1 MFADML
7 KYLAKCMLR
16 IALITAVALE
26 VIGSSF
32 IDHFMF
38 HPDYAG
44 KTYTESTKGFV
55 DIGTNGVKIA
65 AVVLGPKRGKKAIIR
80 CHGNAENMYH
90 SISVLRTLAEKGY
103 TVAAVDY
110 PGYGLSDGKP
120 DEDGCYRVVHRLYDW
135 LLKERGFEPKDI
147 IVDGFSIGSGPATEL
162 ASKCDVG
169 ALVLEAP
176 FLSAPRVVTRTRLLF
191 VDPFPNLKYIKKVKC
206 PVLIMHGTD
215 DRVVPFWQGREL
227 STLAKSA
234 ASVRFVPVDGADHG
248 EIAGMIGID
257 KYREM
262 VSGACDVK
270 PDGAKADAKAG
281 KEGSE
286 KGR

>member
-1 MFADML
+1 MTDVL
-7 KYLAKCMLR
+7 KSIAKHLLR
-16 IALITAVALE
+16 IALMALVSLE

-32 IDHFMF
+32 IDQFMF

-44 KTYTESTKGFV
+44 KTYTERTKGFV
-55 DIGTNGVKIA
+55 DIGTNGVRIA
-65 AVVLGPKRGKKAIIR
+65 AVVLGPERGKKAILR

-90 SISVLRTLAEKGY
+90 SISVLRALAEKGY

-120 DEDGCYRVVHRLYDW
+120 DEDGCYMVVHRLYDW

-147 IVDGFSIGSGPATEL
+147 IVNGFSIGTGPATEL
-162 ASKCDVG
+162 ASRREVG

-191 VDPFPNLKYIKKVKC
+191 VDPFPNLKNIKKVTC

-215 DRVVPFWQGREL
+215 DRVVPFWHGREL
-227 STLAKSA
+227 SELAKKSS
-234 ASVRFVPVDGADHG
+234 SVRFVPVEGADHG
-248 EIAGMIGID
+248 EIASGIGID
-257 KYREM
+257 RYLEM
-262 VSGACDVK
+262 VSGACEVHA
-270 PDGAKADAKAG
+270 GAAKAQAKT
-281 KEGSE
+281 E
-286 KGR
+286 KGGAEKAR

>member
-1 MFADML
+1 MTDVL
-7 KYLAKCMLR
+7 KSIAKHLLR
-16 IALITAVALE
+16 IVLLTVVSLE

-32 IDHFMF
+32 IDQFMF
-38 HPDYAG
+38 HPGYAG
-44 KTYTESTKGFV
+44 KTYTERTKGFV

-65 AVVLGPKRGKKAIIR
+65 AMVLGPERGKKAILR

-90 SISVLRTLAEKGY
+90 SISVLRALAEKGY

-147 IVDGFSIGSGPATEL
+147 IVNGFSIGSGPATEL
-162 ASKCDVG
+162 ASKREVG

-176 FLSAPRVVTRTRLLF
+176 FLSAPRVVTRKRLLF
-191 VDPFPNLKYIKKVKC
+191 VDPFPNLKNIKKVTC

-215 DRVVPFWQGREL
+215 DRVVPFWHGREL
-227 STLAKSA
+227 SGLAKKSV
-234 ASVRFVPVDGADHG
+234 SVRFVPVEGADHG
-248 EIAGMIGID
+248 EIASGIGID
-257 KYREM
+257 KYLEM
-262 VSGACDVK
+262 VSGACEVQA
-270 PDGAKADAKAG
+270 GAAKAQAKTE